1 VPWMALGIV
10 STLGL
15 GALHIH
21 CQTGFPPCN
30 VLPNDKMIKAEEG
43 GRSLRSC
50 TVEVEAM
57 AGT

>member
-1 VPWMALGIV
+1 MALGIV

-30 VLPNDKMIKAEEG
+30 VLQNDKMIKAEEG
-43 GRSLRSC
+43 GHSLRSC